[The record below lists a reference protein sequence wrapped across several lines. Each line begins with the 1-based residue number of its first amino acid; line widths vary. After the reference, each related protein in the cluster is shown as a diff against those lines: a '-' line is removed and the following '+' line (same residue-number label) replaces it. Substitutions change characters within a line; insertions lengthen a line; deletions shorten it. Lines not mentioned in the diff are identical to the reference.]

1 MTDHRKLPRR
11 RHSAQLK
18 EQVVA
23 ECAKPG
29 ASVAAVA
36 MSHGLNANVVH
47 KWRRMAGGTSSLPAS
62 TFVPVS
68 VTPPMHEA
76 GPIRIELRRGATAVS
91 VVWPLESADEC
102 ARWLRELLK

>member
-18 EQVVA
+18 AQVLA
-23 ECAKPG
+23 ECARPD

-47 KWRRMAGGTSSLPAS
+47 KWRRQAGGTASLPVA
-62 TFVPVS
+62 TFVPVAVKPAVS
-68 VTPPMHEA
+68 EEA
-76 GPIRIELRRGATAVS
+76 VIRVELHRGVTAVN
-91 VVWPLESADEC
+91 VMWPAAAAAEC
-102 ARWLRELLK
+102 AQWLRELLK

>member
-1 MTDHRKLPRR
+1 MIDHRKLPRR

-18 EQVVA
+18 AQVLA

-36 MSHGLNANVVH
+36 LANGLNANVVH
-47 KWRRMAGGTSSLPAS
+47 KWRRVCAGTASLPVP

-68 VTPPMHEA
+68 VTPRVSEEVM
-76 GPIRIELRRGATAVS
+76 IRIELHRGVTAVN
-91 VVWPLESADEC
+91 VAWPVGAAAEC
-102 ARWLRELLK
+102 AQWLRELLK